1 MTLSEQTTKFFDDLR
16 KLEWLNRRLWIYFA
30 GWFGSFLV
38 MYLPEISTTAG
49 GFLGVVHVFFWFK
62 LIEHLETHLTIPS
75 EFLWTPLI
83 GLTFW
88 EYVLVQTIAPDAA
101 LGDIAVSTGL
111 GLNLLQVSL
120 LAAIELLF
128 GLLVSINN
136 QHKKG
141 ILVWLLILHFPL
153 QSQVGS
159 DGVVIRFLLMALLIG
174 IFVRRTR
181 WLERFTQQECWVYWI
196 IFLAVL
202 QILFWLNPVSG
213 VPKNAFVEKQLF
225 YQLPG
230 MVYQLLVAY
239 VIAVTIKI
247 PAILIYNHASLA
259 RKLKIA
265 GVFQSSIPQLIQL
278 VSLLL
283 IFYGSIVAWQSQ
295 IIRDHVREF
304 WENAPNHEA
313 SEVLQHFAL
322 ADSQQVLWEGYRPV
336 SVRFL
341 PKKGVLR
348 MYPVQLEG
356 HAASIDSAQADFFL
370 FTKWES
376 PDSVA
381 YLTMRKI
388 DQSFL
393 TETIIDGQKFLGAN
407 RFLFYTVDEQDWIW
421 RYHRTSFLWDDEDIQ
436 IYALGL
442 IDYGK
447 IEPRIELE
455 EQAKQYGVINL
466 FFGALNNLNFTFG
479 RVLIPIWDDGST
491 NQFAVF
497 DVVFRFLPTIG
508 WNDLLTIFLA
518 AFVIYSLLNYV
529 IIRKMVGFGTQI
541 NKIIVDKFAQLRK
554 GIQQIAAG
562 NLDYRI
568 RFEGNDEFVA
578 LAESF
583 NSMGQRLKETIE
595 ERREK
600 DRLQFELQ
608 AARNVQISLLPQ
620 VLPRVDGYELAAILH
635 TATEVGGDFYDV
647 FPLEKNKTGEVT
659 KLLFTIG
666 DVSGKGSSAALYMAQ
681 CMSLI
686 RFSSQFTSDPHQICV
701 QLNHYFATK
710 IQDKQIFVTLL
721 IGVLDVPSNTVQYVR
736 AGHTEPIVIPA
747 DPEKPITLLHSKGMG
762 LGLSAG
768 EKLFS
773 KTLERKTVS
782 LQPGDTL
789 LLYTDGVV
797 EASRPDK
804 QSGEPLQFDE
814 TKLLAAIDNQ
824 RGKSAGAL
832 QQALD
837 QTLSDFYN
845 GHPRVDDYTLL
856 ILQRKQYNA

>member
-1 MTLSEQTTKFFDDLR
+1 
-16 KLEWLNRRLWIYFA
+16 
-30 GWFGSFLV
+30 

-49 GFLGVVHVFFWFK
+49 GFLGVVHIYFWFK
-62 LIEHLETHLTIPS
+62 LIKHLETHLTIPS

-88 EYVLVQTIAPDAA
+88 EFVLIQTIAPDAA
-101 LGDIAVSTGL
+101 LGDVQVSTGL

-136 QHKKG
+136 EHKKG
-141 ILVWLLILHFPL
+141 ILIWLLILHFPL

-159 DGVVIRFLLMALLIG
+159 DGVIIRFLLMALLIG

-213 VPKNAFVEKQLF
+213 IPQDAFVEKQLF

-230 MVYQLLVAY
+230 LVYLLLVAY

-283 IFYGSIVAWQSQ
+283 IFYGAIVTWQSQ
-295 IIRDHVREF
+295 IIRDHIREF
-304 WENAPNHEA
+304 WESAPKSEA

-322 ADSQQVLWEGYRPV
+322 PDSQFIQWQGYRPI

-348 MYPVQLEG
+348 MYPAQLEG
-356 HAASIDSAQADFFL
+356 HAASIDSANADLFL
-370 FTKWES
+370 FAKWES
-376 PDSVA
+376 PDSA
-381 YLTMRKI
+381 THLTLRKI
-388 DQSFL
+388 DESFL

-407 RFLFYTVDEQDWIW
+407 LFLFYTVDEHDWIW
-421 RYHRTSFLWDDEDIQ
+421 RYRRTSFFWDDEAVQ
-436 IYALGL
+436 IYGFGL

-447 IEPRIELE
+447 IEPLIELE
-455 EQAKQYGVINL
+455 DTTKQHGVIKL
-466 FFGALNNLNFTFG
+466 FFGVLNDLHFTFG
-479 RVLIPIWDDGST
+479 RVLMPIWDDGST
-491 NQFAVF
+491 DQFAVF
-497 DVVFRFLPTIG
+497 DVVFRFLPTVG
-508 WNDLLTIFLA
+508 WNDLLTIILA
-518 AFVIYSLLNYV
+518 AFVIYSLLNYI

-620 VLPRVDGYELAAILH
+620 VLPPADGYELAAILH
-635 TATEVGGDFYDV
+635 TATEVGGDFYDI
-647 FPLEKNKTGEVT
+647 FPLEKNENGEIT

-686 RFSSQFTSDPHQICV
+686 RFSSQFTNDPHQICV

-721 IGVLDVPSNTVQYVR
+721 IGVLDVPANTIQYVR
-736 AGHTEPIVIPA
+736 AGHTEPIFIPA
-747 DPEKPITLLHSKGMG
+747 DSDKPITLLHSKGMG
-762 LGLSAG
+762 LGLSAS
-768 EKLFS
+768 EELFS
-773 KTLERKTVS
+773 KILERKTVS
-782 LQPGDTL
+782 MQPGDTL

-804 QSGEPLQFDE
+804 PNGELLQFDE
-814 TKLLAAIDNQ
+814 TKLIAAIENQ
-824 RGKSAGAL
+824 RSKSAKVL

-837 QTLSDFYN
+837 QILSDFYA

-856 ILQRKQYNA
+856 ILQRKLYNA

>member
-1 MTLSEQTTKFFDDLR
+1 MSLTEQTTKFFEDLR
-16 KLEWLNRRLWIYFA
+16 KLEWLNRRLWIYFV

-38 MYLPEISTTAG
+38 MYLPEISTTVG
-49 GFLGVVHVFFWFK
+49 GFLGVIHVFFWFK
-62 LIEHLETHLTIPS
+62 LIRHLETHLTIPS

-83 GLTFW
+83 GIIFW
-88 EYVLVQTIAPDAA
+88 EYLLIQTISPNTA
-101 LGDIAVSTGL
+101 LGDVAIRTGL

-120 LAAIELLF
+120 LAVIELIF

-136 QHKKG
+136 EHKKG
-141 ILVWLLILHFPL
+141 ILVWLVILHFPL

-159 DGVVIRFLLMALLIG
+159 DGIFIRFLLMALLIG

-181 WLERFTQQECWVYWI
+181 WLERFSQQECWVYWI

-202 QILFWLNPVSG
+202 QILFWLNPVNG
-213 VPKNAFVEKQLF
+213 VPKNAFIEKQLF

-230 MVYQLLVAY
+230 MVYLLLVAY
-239 VIAVTIKI
+239 VIAVAIKI

-265 GVFQSSIPQLIQL
+265 GVFQSTIPQLIQL

-283 IFYGSIVAWQSQ
+283 IFYGSIVTWQSQ
-295 IIRDHVREF
+295 IIRDHIQEF
-304 WENAPNHEA
+304 WENASKQE
-313 SEVLQHFAL
+313 SGEVLRHFML
-322 ADSQQVLWEGYRPV
+322 SDSQVVHWEGYRPLP
-336 SVRFL
+336 VRFL
-341 PKKGVLR
+341 PRKGILR
-348 MYPVQLEG
+348 MYSDRLEG
-356 HAASIDSAQADFFL
+356 ERAASDSGEVDFFL
-370 FTKWES
+370 FAKWES
-376 PDSVA
+376 PDSVR
-381 YLTMRKI
+381 YLTLRKI
-388 DQSFL
+388 DETFL
-393 TETIIDGQKFLGAN
+393 TETVMDGQKFLGAN
-407 RFLFYTVDEQDWIW
+407 RFLFYTVNEQSWMW
-421 RYHRTSFLWDDEDIQ
+421 RYRRNSFLENDKFVQ
-436 IYALGL
+436 IYVLGL
-442 IDYGK
+442 IDYSK
-447 IEPRIELE
+447 IEPLIEFE
-455 EQAKQYGVINL
+455 ETQKQHAV
-466 FFGALNNLNFTFG
+466 FGLSFSALNKLNFTFG
-479 RVLIPIWDDGST
+479 RVLIPIWNSGTTEQYVVFD
-491 NQFAVF
+491 AVF
-497 DVVFRFLPTIG
+497 HFLPRVG
-508 WNDLLTIFLA
+508 WNDLLTIMLA
-518 AFVIYSLLNYV
+518 AFVIYLLLNYI
-529 IIRKMVGFGTQI
+529 IIRRMVGFGTQI

-583 NSMGQRLKETIE
+583 NRMGQRLKETIE

-620 VLPRVDGYELAAILH
+620 VLPSVNGYELAAILH
-635 TATEVGGDFYDV
+635 TATEVGGDFYDIL
-647 FPLEKNKTGEVT
+647 PLEKSKNGDVT

-721 IGVLDVPSNTVQYVR
+721 LGVLDVPGNTVQYVR
-736 AGHTEPIVIPA
+736 SGHTEPIFIPS
-747 DPEKPITLLHSKGMG
+747 DPDKPITLLHSRGMG
-762 LGLSAG
+762 LGLSAS
-768 EKLFS
+768 EKLFAKS
-773 KTLERKTVS
+773 LERKTVA

-797 EASRPDK
+797 EANRLDDL
-804 QSGEPLQFDE
+804 SGALLQFDE
-814 TKLLAAIDNQ
+814 AKLLTEIENQ
-824 RGKSAGAL
+824 RSQSAFAL
-832 QQALD
+832 QQSLD
-837 QTLSDFYN
+837 QAISDFYA

-856 ILQRKQYNA
+856 LLQRQ